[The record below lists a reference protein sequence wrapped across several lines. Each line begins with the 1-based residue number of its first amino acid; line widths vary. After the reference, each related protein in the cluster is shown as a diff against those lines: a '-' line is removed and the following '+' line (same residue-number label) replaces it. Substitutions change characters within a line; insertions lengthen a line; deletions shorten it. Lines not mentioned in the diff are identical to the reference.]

1 MVVFFVTPIES
12 QNITSVY
19 IDYYNLGTTCSIAN
33 VHVTVWIDII
43 VKECLSMQSI
53 SHWEIISEN
62 FCASVPKIQQ
72 LNSFHL
78 LALLIVHFWSR
89 GGFYLAEKVDILLS
103 ENNDTQVI
111 SFVLIGC
118 KVSRPEGCFEV
129 PGAS

>member
-62 FCASVPKIQQ
+62 YCALALKIQQ
-72 LNSFHL
+72 FFLPLF
-78 LALLIVHFWSR
+78 VQFWSR
-89 GGFYLAEKVDILLS
+89 GGSHLAE
-103 ENNDTQVI
+103 
-111 SFVLIGC
+111 
-118 KVSRPEGCFEV
+118 
-129 PGAS
+129 